1 MILYPLKTCYN
12 VGRSGR
18 AVVKS
23 LLPPAAA
30 GRKDEARTPR
40 APAEGEAL
48 CTPISTRRISD
59 LAAGRKDEART
70 PRAPAEGEA
79 LCTPISTRRIPD
91 LATTLVDQA
100 NCLPHPNKEEK
111 SII

>member
-40 APAEGEAL
+40 APAKGFAL

-59 LAAGRKDEART
+59 LAAGRKDEARC

-79 LCTPISTRRIPD
+79 LCIPISTRRLPD
-91 LATTLVDQA
+91 LATALVDQA